1 MDEVIIINDDDVKV
15 LDMNEVNEEKG
26 EIEILSSAQKVSIL
40 ISKEEAVKL
49 TQDIKS
55 TTTALYVL
63 LKKAH
68 DSKAFIAMG
77 YNSWAE
83 YIENEFDF
91 SRTRSYQLINQA
103 NVIEQINDAS
113 GETLYITERDA
124 RSIKSRLPEITK
136 KLKDM
141 KEDGS
146 LSKEGAVEYIDEEV
160 DNAGQKGKGGGGGDY
175 DEDSGNMTE
184 DDNGAMEE
192 WKPEGIDMD
201 KMKRMLSD
209 EDKFYFD
216 NLIVTLKIFESMPNA
231 TTFGQAIKK
240 SSEDKKELLKSSE
253 SAFAWIAQLIDEVE

>member
-1 MDEVIIINDDDVKV
+1 MLNENSTGV
-15 LDMNEVNEEKG
+15 NEV
-26 EIEILSSAQKVSIL
+26 EILENEPTSKEIVVVSAQEVSIL
-40 ISKEEAVKL
+40 ITKEEAAKL

-55 TTTALYVL
+55 TSTALYVL

-68 DSKAFIAMG
+68 DTKAFIALG
-77 YNSWAE
+77 YNTWSE
-83 YIENEFDF
+83 YIEKEFEF

-103 NVIEQINDAS
+103 NVIDEINDAS
-113 GETLYITERDA
+113 GEVLYITERDA

-141 KEDGS
+141 KESGS
-146 LSKEGAVEYIDEEV
+146 LSKDDAKEIIDEEV
-160 DNAGQKGKGGGGGDY
+160 DNAGNKGKKGGGSGGDY

-231 TTFGQAIKK
+231 MTFGQTIKK
-240 SSEDKKELLKSSE
+240 SSEDKKELLKLSE